1 MNSTVELIFSIAGG
15 ALVLL
20 ALYGAVTLNRK
31 LFLSGLCFFSLLPI
45 IGESMAYNTDKA
57 PIHIIVL
64 FVFVVQLVLAAPT
77 NITYGADN
85 VAASKLTGKIA
96 LALLVINV
104 VGAVF
109 ILCLKAQ
116 VPVQFGYYHI
126 GLSLAILYVMA
137 KRMTATGGWV
147 WAKS

>member
-1 MNSTVELIFSIAGG
+1 
-15 ALVLL
+15 
-20 ALYGAVTLNRK
+20 
-31 LFLSGLCFFSLLPI
+31 
-45 IGESMAYNTDKA
+45 MAYNADKA

-64 FVFVVQLVLAAPT
+64 FVFVVQLILAAPT
-77 NITYGADN
+77 SITYGSDN
-85 VAASKLTGKIA
+85 TAASKLTGKIA
-96 LALLVINV
+96 LALLVINA

-126 GLSLAILYVMA
+126 GLSLAIIYIMI
-137 KRMTATGGWV
+137 KRATATGGWV

>member
-20 ALYGAVTLNRK
+20 TLYGAVTLNRK
-31 LFLSGLCFFSLLPI
+31 FFLSGLCFFSLLPM
-45 IGESMAYNTDKA
+45 IGEGMAYNTDKA

-77 NITYGADN
+77 NITYGSDN

-96 LALLVINV
+96 LALLIINV

-126 GLSLAILYVMA
+126 GLSVAILYIMA
-137 KRMTATGGWV
+137 KRMMATDGWV